1 MFIQPVNGNSIQAPS
16 CQYCAC
22 HWEFRK
28 MNKTVVIR
36 EIKIQWVQTFTYMI
50 DYLINFNHF
59 THIPLVLIYLHLQFL
74 IFKWVPLCHMA
85 TFPLPLFSVPAFFK
99 NSVPASSLWHC
110 QNTHSPPGKSGRIR
124 FRFVT
129 HTLCEDFAAGIE
141 INRTVGQIFRK
152 SCATTLRT
160 ICSFKQIIP
169 FLVLRTAM
177 YVHSSKVRK
186 YKIE

>member
-1 MFIQPVNGNSIQAPS
+1 MFIQPINGNSIPAPT

-85 TFPLPLFSVPAFFK
+85 TFLFLC
-99 NSVPASSLWHC
+99 SLSQLFLKTLFQLHLFGIAKIHTVL
-110 QNTHSPPGKSGRIR
+110 QVNLAGSGST
-124 FRFVT
+124 VT
-129 HTLCEDFAAGIE
+129 NMLCEDFAAGIE

-160 ICSFKQIIP
+160 ICSFKKIIP

>member
-1 MFIQPVNGNSIQAPS
+1 MFIQPINGNSIPAPT

-74 IFKWVPLCHMA
+74 IFKWVPLRHMA
-85 TFPLPLFSVPAFFK
+85 TFLFLC
-99 NSVPASSLWHC
+99 SLSQLFLKTLFQLHLFGIAKIHTVLQVNLAGSGSTLLQIC
-110 QNTHSPPGKSGRIR
+110 FVRILLLELKSTGQWAKYLGNHVQQLLEL
-124 FRFVT
+124 FV
-129 HTLCEDFAAGIE
+129 HL
-141 INRTVGQIFRK
+141 K
-152 SCATTLRT
+152 
-160 ICSFKQIIP
+160 K
-169 FLVLRTAM
+169 
-177 YVHSSKVRK
+177 
-186 YKIE
+186 